1 MSSSRAGPRL
11 DPARSDRLAA
21 SRIFLAGNDF
31 APGTVGLADANVEEC
46 ATMQADSSA
55 ELRGCK
61 VLVVE
66 DEPLEA
72 LDYCDR
78 LSEAGAEIVGPFGS
92 ASEALDVVES
102 QPVDVALLDY
112 ALADKTSEELQ
123 LALETRHIPF
133 VVLTGYPRVLVRRDQ
148 QQMVLS
154 KPISPHLLC
163 KTIKAAAA
171 STDRR
176 GPH

>member
-1 MSSSRAGPRL
+1 M
-11 DPARSDRLAA
+11 PA
-21 SRIFLAGNDF
+21 
-31 APGTVGLADANVEEC
+31 T
-46 ATMQADSSA
+46 DSSV
-55 ELRGCK
+55 ELQGWK

-78 LSEAGAEIVGPFGS
+78 LSEAGAEIVGPFDS
-92 ASEALDVVES
+92 ASEALEVVARE
-102 QPVDVALLDY
+102 PVDVALLDY

-123 LALETRHIPF
+123 TALETRHIPF
-133 VVLTGYPRVLVRRDQ
+133 VVLTGYPRVLVRRDN

-163 KTIKAAAA
+163 KTIKAAAMGA
-171 STDRR
+171 MR
-176 GPH
+176 